1 MRGDRH
7 FDEGLG
13 MIRGWDLKGKA
24 LAVDSVRILGMQ
36 ESIVASGL
44 PKVAEYDPNEFHE
57 DVLDLYEKDSLFS
70 PPERTPES
78 ASRHVRRAV
87 KLASCT
93 GGESHDCFLCGIVVQ
108 ANITAPRYW
117 WPEFQRYHFADVV
130 SSTSTMH
137 KLKAFVEKAVALQD
151 EGKMNEY
158 CKLASAHFSPYTH
171 PAVINGFMTLAGGWV
186 KQENVD
192 IEMLKAS
199 LPEGWLQTARIT
211 TNYRQLKT
219 MYRQRRNHRLQEW
232 RDFCAWIGTLPMAGE
247 LILGKED
254 KGNE

>member
-1 MRGDRH
+1 MSEIWIRPPYASGGGSALKIDNARVY
-7 FDEGLG
+7 GLG
-13 MIRGWDLKGKA
+13 D
-24 LAVDSVRILGMQ
+24 
-36 ESIVASGL
+36 SIVASGL
-44 PKVAEYDPNEFHE
+44 PKVAEHDKDKFEHDSDLIWE
-57 DVLDLYEKDSLFS
+57 DA
-70 PPERTPES
+70 S
-78 ASRHVRRAV
+78 ASHTRRAV

-117 WPEFQRYHFADVV
+117 WPEFQRYHFADIV

-171 PAVINGFMTLAGGWV
+171 PAVINGFMTLAGGLV
-186 KQENVD
+186 KLDKMD

-232 RDFCAWIGTLPMAGE
+232 RDFCAWMETLPMASE